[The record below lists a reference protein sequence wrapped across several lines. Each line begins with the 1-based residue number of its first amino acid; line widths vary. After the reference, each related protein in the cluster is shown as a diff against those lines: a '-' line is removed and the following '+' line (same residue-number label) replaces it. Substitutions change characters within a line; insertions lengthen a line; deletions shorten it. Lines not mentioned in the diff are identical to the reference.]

1 MSWMIYGANGY
12 TGELIAREAAARGMA
27 PILAGR
33 SKSKVELLAHELKL
47 ECRIFDLDSATN
59 IAAQLEGIKVVLL
72 TAGPFSATSQ
82 PMVQAC
88 IRAGAHYL
96 DITGEI
102 DVFEQVFRSDSEA
115 RKAGVVLC
123 PGVGFDVIPTDCVA
137 AALKQAL
144 PDAVEL
150 RLGFDTTVSLSP
162 GTMKTTLE
170 STPDGGRVRRDGKL
184 TRVPLA
190 HEVRRIDFGRGERL
204 AVAVPWGDVSTA
216 FHTTGIPNITV
227 FIPASRASV
236 FGMRLGNVFGP
247 LLKLSA
253 VQRLLGALVS
263 WTVKGPDETARARM
277 PAYVWGEAINAR
289 GDRRTARVKTVN
301 GYSLTIP
308 GALAVTKHLLNH
320 DAPAGFTT
328 PSRLMGPGL
337 ISQLPGGGQIVI
349 GQALTSRPQTDAT
362 HSQPSP

>member
-12 TGELIAREAAARGMA
+12 TGELIAREAVARGMS

-33 SKSKVELLAHELKL
+33 SRAKVERLANELKL
-47 ECRIFDLDSATN
+47 ECRVFDLDDPQR
-59 IAAQLEGIKVVLL
+59 IAAQLQGIKVVLL

-82 PMVQAC
+82 PMVRAC
-88 IRAGAHYL
+88 IQAGAHYL

-102 DVFEQVFRSDSEA
+102 DVFEQVSRRHRDA
-115 RKAGVVLC
+115 CKAGVVLC

-137 AALKQAL
+137 AALKEAL
-144 PDAVEL
+144 PDAIEL

-170 STPDGGRVRRDGKL
+170 SAPQGGRVRRQGRL
-184 TRVPLA
+184 IRVPLA

-216 FHTTGIPNITV
+216 FHTTGIPDITV
-227 FIPASRASV
+227 FVPATRVSIL
-236 FGMRLGNVFGP
+236 GMKLGNVFGP
-247 LLKLSA
+247 LMSRPA
-253 VQRLLGALVS
+253 VQRILNALVS
-263 WTVKGPDETARARM
+263 LAVKGPDEKARARM

-289 GDRRTARVKTVN
+289 GERRTARVKTVN

-308 GALAVTKHLLNH
+308 GALAVANHLLNH
-320 DAPAGFTT
+320 PASAGFTT
-328 PSRLMGPGL
+328 PSRLMGSGL
-337 ISQLPGGGQIVI
+337 LSQLPGGGRIEI
-349 GQALTSRPQTDAT
+349 EYMTASG
-362 HSQPSP
+362 

>member
-12 TGELIAREAAARGMA
+12 TGELIAREAVARGMA

-33 SKSKVELLAHELKL
+33 SKARIERLATELKL
-47 ECRIFDLDSATN
+47 ECRVFDLDDAAN
-59 IAAQLEGIKVVLL
+59 IAAQLEGLKVVLL

-88 IRAGAHYL
+88 IQAGVHYL

-102 DVFEQVFRSDSEA
+102 DVFEQVFRSDAEA

-137 AALKQAL
+137 AALKEAL
-144 PDAVEL
+144 PDAVAL

-170 STPDGGRVRRDGKL
+170 SAPQGGRVRRNGKL
-184 TRVPLA
+184 IRVPLA

-227 FIPASRASV
+227 FVPASRASI
-236 FGMRLGNVFGP
+236 FGMKMGNVFGP
-247 LLKLSA
+247 LMKRPA
-253 VQRLLGALVS
+253 VQRVLATLVGL
-263 WTVKGPDETARARM
+263 TIKGPGEAARARM
-277 PAYVWGEAINAR
+277 PAYVWGEAVNAQQE
-289 GDRRTARVKTVN
+289 RRTARVQTVN
-301 GYSLTIP
+301 GYSLT
-308 GALAVTKHLLNH
+308 VH

-328 PSRLMGPGL
+328 PSRLMGAHL
-337 ISQLPGGGQIVI
+337 LSQLPGGGQIVVE
-349 GQALTSRPQTDAT
+349 
-362 HSQPSP
+362 

>member
-1 MSWMIYGANGY
+1 MAWMIYGANGY
-12 TGELIAREAAARGMA
+12 TGELIAREAVARGMR

-33 SKSKVELLAHELKL
+33 SKAKIERLARELKL
-47 ECRIFDLDSATN
+47 EYRVFDLDSATD
-59 IAAQLEGIKVVLL
+59 IAAQLKGIQVVLL

-102 DVFEQVFRSDSEA
+102 DVFEQVARRDREA
-115 RKAGVVLC
+115 RQAGVVLC

-170 STPDGGRVRRDGKL
+170 STPQGGRVRRNGQL
-184 TRVPLA
+184 MRVPLA
-190 HEVRRIDFGRGERL
+190 HEVRRIDFGRGQRL

-216 FHTTGIPNITV
+216 FHTTGIPDITV
-227 FIPASRASV
+227 FVPTSRLGL
-236 FGMRLGNVFGP
+236 FGMKLGNVFGP
-247 LLKLSA
+247 LLKLA
-253 VQRLLGALVS
+253 VVQRLLGALVS
-263 WTVKGPDETARARM
+263 KAVKGPDEAARAQM
-277 PAYVWGEAINAR
+277 PAYVWGEAVNAR
-289 GDRRTARVKTVN
+289 GERRTARVKTVN

-308 GALAVTKHLLNH
+308 GALAVTEHLLHH
-320 DAPAGFTT
+320 DAPAGFIT
-328 PSRLMGPGL
+328 PSRLMGAGL
-337 ISQLPGGGQIVI
+337 VSQLPGGGPIAI
-349 GQALTSRPQTDAT
+349 GS
-362 HSQPSP
+362 

>member
-12 TGELIAREAAARGMA
+12 TGELIAREAVARGMA

-33 SKSKVELLAHELKL
+33 SKPKVERLASELKL
-47 ECRIFDLDSATN
+47 ESRVFDLDDPAH
-59 IAAQLEGIKVVLL
+59 IAAQLKGVKAVLL

-88 IRAGAHYL
+88 IQARSHYL

-102 DVFEQVFRSDSEA
+102 DVFEQIFRRDDDA

-137 AALKQAL
+137 AALKAAL
-144 PDAVEL
+144 PDATAL
-150 RLGFDTTVSLSP
+150 HLGFDTTVSLSP

-170 STPDGGRVRRDGKL
+170 SAPQGGRVRRGGQL
-184 TRVPLA
+184 LRVPLA

-204 AVAVPWGDVSTA
+204 AMAVPWGDVSTA
-216 FHTTGIPNITV
+216 FHTTGIPDVTV
-227 FIPASRASV
+227 FVPASRAAIA
-236 FGMRLGNVFGP
+236 GMKLGNVFGGLMGQP
-247 LLKLSA
+247 A
-253 VQRLLGALVS
+253 VQRSLSALVS
-263 WTVKGPDETARARM
+263 WAVKGPDEAARDRM
-277 PAYVWGEAINAR
+277 PAYVWGEAVNAR
-289 GDRRTARVKTVN
+289 GERRTARVKTAN

-308 GALAVTKHLLNH
+308 GALAVTSHLLQH

-328 PSRLMGPGL
+328 PARLMGPGL
-337 ISQLPGGGQIVI
+337 LSQLPGGGEIVI
-349 GQALTSRPQTDAT
+349 T
-362 HSQPSP
+362 

>member
-1 MSWMIYGANGY
+1 MVWMIYGANGY
-12 TGELIAREAAARGMA
+12 TGELIAREAAARGMTQ
-27 PILAGR
+27 ILAGR
-33 SKSKVELLAHELKL
+33 NKAKIERLAHELNL
-47 ECRIFDLDSATN
+47 GCRVFDLGSPTD
-59 IAAQLEGIKVVLL
+59 IAAQLKGVKVVLL

-88 IRAGAHYL
+88 ILAGAHYL

-102 DVFEQVFRSDSEA
+102 DVFEQVLRCDAEA
-115 RKAGVVLC
+115 RRAGVVLC

-150 RLGFDTTVSLSP
+150 RLGFDTTVRLSP

-170 STPDGGRVRRDGKL
+170 STPEGGRVRRHGKL
-184 TRVPLA
+184 IKVPLA

-227 FIPASRASV
+227 FIPTSRLGV
-236 FGMRLGNVFGP
+236 FGMKLGNAFGP
-247 LLKLSA
+247 LLKLSL
-253 VQRLLGALVS
+253 VQRLLGALVAKA
-263 WTVKGPDETARARM
+263 VKGPDEAARAQM
-277 PAYVWGEAINAR
+277 PAFVWGEAVNAR
-289 GDRRTARVKTVN
+289 GERCTARVQTVN

-308 GALAVTKHLLNH
+308 GALAVTHHLLTH
-320 DAPAGFTT
+320 EAHAGFTT
-328 PSRLMGPGL
+328 PSRLMGAGL
-337 ISQLPGGGQIVI
+337 VSQLPGGGPIAI
-349 GQALTSRPQTDAT
+349 G
-362 HSQPSP
+362 

>member
-1 MSWMIYGANGY
+1 MSFMIYGANGY
-12 TGELIAREAAARGMA
+12 TGELIAREAVAQGMK

-33 SKSKVELLAHELKL
+33 SKAKVARLALELNL
-47 ECRIFDLDSATN
+47 ECRVFDLGDPAG
-59 IAAQLEGIKVVLL
+59 IAQHLHGVAVVLL
-72 TAGPFSATSQ
+72 TAGPFSATSR

-88 IRAGAHYL
+88 LQAGAHYL

-102 DVFEQVFRSDSEA
+102 DVFEQVHQADGEA
-115 RKAGVVLC
+115 RKAGIVLC

-137 AALKQAL
+137 AALKEAL
-144 PDAVEL
+144 PDATEL

-170 STPDGGRVRRDGKL
+170 SAPQGGRVRRNGQL
-184 TRVPLA
+184 VHVPLA

-227 FIPASRASV
+227 YVPATRLSIV
-236 FGMRLGNVFGP
+236 GMKLGNVFRP
-247 LLKLSA
+247 FMRMA
-253 VQRLLGALVS
+253 VVQRALNALVS
-263 WTVKGPDETARARM
+263 LTVKGPDETARARM

-289 GDRRTARVKTVN
+289 GERRTARVKTAN

-308 GALAVTKHLLNH
+308 GALAVTQHLLSQQ
-320 DAPAGFTT
+320 ASSGFNT
-328 PSRLMGPGL
+328 PSRLMGHGL
-337 ISQLPGGGQIVI
+337 LAQLPGGAQIVI
-349 GQALTSRPQTDAT
+349 D
-362 HSQPSP
+362 

>member
-1 MSWMIYGANGY
+1 MAWMIYGANGY
-12 TGELIAREAAARGMA
+12 TGELIAREAAARGMT

-33 SKSKVELLAHELKL
+33 SQAKVEHLAHELKL
-47 ECRIFDLDSATN
+47 EYRVFDLNSPAD
-59 IAAQLEGIKVVLL
+59 IAAQIEGIKVVLL
-72 TAGPFSATSQ
+72 AAGPFSATSQ

-102 DVFEQVFRSDSEA
+102 DVFEQVFRHDSEA

-137 AALKQAL
+137 AALKNAL

-162 GTMKTTLE
+162 GTLKTTIE
-170 STPDGGRVRRDGKL
+170 STPQGGRVRRDGKL
-184 TRVPLA
+184 IRVPLA

-227 FIPASRASV
+227 FVPASRASIW
-236 FGMRLGNVFGP
+236 GMRLGNVFGP
-247 LLKLSA
+247 LLKLPA
-253 VQRLLGALVS
+253 VQRLLAALVS
-263 WTVKGPDETARARM
+263 KTVKGPDETARARM
-277 PAYVWGEAINAR
+277 PAYVWGEAVNAR
-289 GDRRTARVKTVN
+289 GERRTARVQTVN

-308 GALAVTKHLLNH
+308 GALTVTHHLL
-320 DAPAGFTT
+320 DRTASAPAGFTT
-328 PSRLMGPGL
+328 PSRLMGSSL
-337 ISQLPGGGQIVI
+337 VSKLPGGGEIII
-349 GQALTSRPQTDAT
+349 G
-362 HSQPSP
+362 

>member
-1 MSWMIYGANGY
+1 MTWMIYGANGY
-12 TGELIAREAAARGMA
+12 TGELIAREAAARGMQ

-33 SKSKVELLAHELKL
+33 NRVKVERLAKTLNL
-47 ECRIFDLDSATN
+47 ESRVFDLDSAAS
-59 IAAQLEGIKVVLL
+59 IAAHLQGIKLVLL

-82 PMVQAC
+82 PMVQGC

-102 DVFEQVFRSDSEA
+102 DMFEQVRLADSAA

-137 AALKQAL
+137 AALKEAL
-144 PDAVEL
+144 PDATEL

-162 GTMKTTLE
+162 GTMRTTLE
-170 STPDGGRVRRDGKL
+170 SAPQGGRVRRNGHL
-184 TRVPLA
+184 VQVPLA

-227 FIPASRASV
+227 YVPASRAAV
-236 FGMRLGNVFGP
+236 LGMKLGNWTRPVMKLAFVQRA
-247 LLKLSA
+247 LSA
-253 VQRLLGALVS
+253 IVLLM
-263 WTVKGPDETARARM
+263 VKGPDEAARARM

-289 GDRRTARVKTVN
+289 GVRCTARVKTAN

-308 GALAVTKHLLNH
+308 GALAVTQFLLTQQ
-320 DAPAGFTT
+320 APAGFAT
-328 PSRLMGPGL
+328 PSRLMGHGL
-337 ISQLPGGGQIVI
+337 LAKLPGGNPIVI
-349 GQALTSRPQTDAT
+349 D
-362 HSQPSP
+362 